1 MENYKDY
8 LNVASRVLGADDNW
22 MDFKKIML
30 RTLPPSMRKK
40 FSTRDP
46 KTKKQSL
53 NDFESRMIDAY
64 FDKTGILLKLEDYND

>member
-1 MENYKDY
+1 MEEYRKY
-8 LNVASRVLGADDNW
+8 MKVAFMILEENRDW

-30 RTLPPSMRKK
+30 KSLPSKMRKS

-53 NDFESRMIDAY
+53 NSFEREMINIY
-64 FDKTGILLKLEDYND
+64 YNETGIELKLEGNHD

>member
-1 MENYKDY
+1 VEEYREYMKIAFMVLEDNY
-8 LNVASRVLGADDNW
+8 NW

-30 RTLPPSMRKK
+30 RSLPPKMRKK

-53 NDFESRMIDAY
+53 NDFERQMIDIY
-64 FDKTGILLKLEDYND
+64 FCKTGVRLRLGKKND

>member
-8 LNVASRVLGADDNW
+8 LNIASRVLGDDDNW

-30 RTLPPSMRKK
+30 RSLPPSMRKK

-53 NDFESRMIDAY
+53 NDFESKMIEAY
-64 FDKTGILLKLEDYND
+64 FNKTGILLKLEGYDD